1 MSARALTE
9 ADVEAIAEAVARKLR
24 TEAPAPRRRRERTRR
39 VASAEAHER
48 IAAKNRRYSGGGR

>member
-1 MSARALTE
+1 MTARALTD
-9 ADVEAIAEAVARKLR
+9 ADVEAIAEALARRLR
-24 TEAPAPRRRRERTRR
+24 LPERAEPRRRERKRR